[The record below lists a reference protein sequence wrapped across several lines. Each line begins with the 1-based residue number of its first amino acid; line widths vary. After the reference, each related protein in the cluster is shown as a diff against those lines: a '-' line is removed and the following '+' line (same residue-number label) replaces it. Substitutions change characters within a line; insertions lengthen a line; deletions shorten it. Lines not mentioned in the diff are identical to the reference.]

1 MTKQSS
7 CARYGMIASL
17 PITNGETLFEIPRR
31 SLLKPETCS
40 ISELLNRG
48 NSVLPS
54 FCLT

>member
-1 MTKQSS
+1 VTKQSS